1 MQTVGDVAETPAS
14 NGGRGLKQ
22 VDKQATFNTFSETPA
37 SNGGRGLKR
46 KPAHTPHARQLET
59 PASNGGRGLKPHG
72 AERGDHCQPRNARQ
86 QWRARIETG
95 CAALARTP
103 RLRNARQQWRA
114 RIETL
119 FVNRLAHRHD
129 ETPASNGGRGLKR
142 AARSNH
148 SVTVM
153 TMRLSCK
160 LSWWLD
166 LGYFYVAWCLSLVG
180 VYGLF
185 RAAFTAVSQRAGSP
199 GLPRTP

>member
-129 ETPASNGGRGLKR
+129 ETPASNGGRGLKLTMIWKQCDDPPRNARQQWR
-142 AARSNH
+142 ARIETRASVVPRSPRR
-148 SVTVM
+148 SKRPPAM
-153 TMRLSCK
+153 
-160 LSWWLD
+160 
-166 LGYFYVAWCLSLVG
+166 
-180 VYGLF
+180 
-185 RAAFTAVSQRAGSP
+185 AGAD
-199 GLPRTP
+199 